1 MIHFS
6 VKIIDFFFSNQSK
19 EISVSITKFL
29 PIFTTKRPESS
40 SSAETLPFA
49 RLFFEKKLL
58 KKQSRWPSRIIWKD
72 SFWLLR
78 IKFTAIPNVYSHK
91 QLEFYYFIEDSA
103 KWMKRKQYV
112 SIFHSIDWK
121 ERNIYDSNRDS
132 QISIRIFIFI
142 IFTLEKAQR
151 KKNEKNGGEISRE
164 LVEIWAL

>member
-29 PIFTTKRPESS
+29 LIFTTNKGQ
-40 SSAETLPFA
+40 
-49 RLFFEKKLL
+49 KLL

-78 IKFTAIPNVYSHK
+78 IKFTAIPNIYSHK

-103 KWMKRKQYV
+103 KWMYEWNENNI

-132 QISIRIFIFI
+132 QISIRIFIFTMFI
-142 IFTLEKAQR
+142 LEKEGRWKR
-151 KKNEKNGGEISRE
+151 KGRKTRRTVERFRE
-164 LVEIWAL
+164 SWWKSERYNFVKTP